1 MITNDKLVLCSALK
15 SNICISQNNS
25 EDLIEHDGRLFI
37 AIELINRAFN
47 ETPAVEVDM
56 HKLIGRRVVRNEKY
70 NNYRCP
76 RCNGII
82 YESYHYCSQC
92 GQKFDWRMIE

>member
-1 MITNDKLVLCSALK
+1 MATNDKLILCSALK
-15 SNICISQNNS
+15 SNICISQNNP

-47 ETPAVEVDM
+47 ETPAVEVDVN
-56 HKLIGRRVVRNEKY
+56 KLIGKRVVRNEKY

-76 RCNGII
+76 RCNDVV
-82 YESYHYCSQC
+82 YKSYHYCRQC